1 MLRNSLYVSV
11 PQGTKLRI
19 LEVSVPLTF
28 RREVRY
34 SETMSKQKETIYNIF
49 KQKINSN
56 LSQKDE
62 EHIFTNFIGDVHYKV
77 THQTLAANFVTV

>member
-1 MLRNSLYVSV
+1 MKLY
-11 PQGTKLRI
+11 I
-19 LEVSVPLTF
+19 TF
-28 RREVRY
+28 
-34 SETMSKQKETIYNIF
+34 F

-77 THQTLAANFVTV
+77 THQTLATNFVTV